1 MNNVEKTMKL
11 LGNGMNCAQA
21 ILTAFGKQYG
31 LDSEMAKMLGTPLGG
46 GMGHM
51 AGTCGAVTPAVLIL
65 GLAKNGQEE
74 SEARKVSHAS
84 VQELFRQFKELH
96 GSTDCKDLLGFDMST
111 EEGSKKIKEEQ
122 LVKKRCPE
130 FVRGAAIILENLLAS
145 K

>member
-1 MNNVEKTMKL
+1 MNNVEKTMEL

-21 ILTAFGKQYG
+21 ILAAFGKQYG
-31 LDSEMAKMLGTPLGG
+31 LDYEMAKMLGRPLSGD
-46 GMGHM
+46 MGHM
-51 AGTCGAVTPAVLIL
+51 AGACGALTPAVLIL

-74 SEARKVSHAS
+74 SEARNASNAS
-84 VQELFRQFKELH
+84 VQELCRQFTELH

-111 EEGSKKIKEEQ
+111 EEGLKKIKEEQ

-130 FVRGAAIILENLLAS
+130 FVRGAAIIPEDLLVS